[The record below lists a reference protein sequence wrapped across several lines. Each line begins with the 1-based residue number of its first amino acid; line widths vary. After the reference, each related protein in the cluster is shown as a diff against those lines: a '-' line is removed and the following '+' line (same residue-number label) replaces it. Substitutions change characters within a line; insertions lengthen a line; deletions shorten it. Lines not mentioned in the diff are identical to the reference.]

1 MHVLDRP
8 VWNAMTTRQ
17 AHLAISD
24 GAARRYRPD
33 VNVFAATANYSPS
46 ALTAV
51 AALAQ
56 LGEMLVILEEAEAPA
71 IPGTRVE
78 RVRTVNQ
85 MAWQGPAM
93 SVPSLDYVA
102 LGNADAAEMLAL
114 ATMTEPGPFSTATH
128 LMGDFIGVR
137 ENGRLIAMAGQ
148 RFRVTGFVE
157 VSAVCTHPEHR
168 GAGLAGKL
176 MRVLI
181 ERIVAGGDTPFLH
194 TYPENS
200 SAIRLYET
208 LGFRF
213 RAALTGT
220 FLARLD
226 PAQVP

>member
-1 MHVLDRP
+1 MSMHVLDRP

-93 SVPSLDYVA
+93 SVPSLDYVG

-114 ATMTEPGPFSTATH
+114 ATMTN
-128 LMGDFIGVR
+128 R
-137 ENGRLIAMAGQ
+137 GR
-148 RFRVTGFVE
+148 
-157 VSAVCTHPEHR
+157 SALP
-168 GAGLAGKL
+168 
-176 MRVLI
+176 
-181 ERIVAGGDTPFLH
+181 RI
-194 TYPENS
+194 
-200 SAIRLYET
+200 
-208 LGFRF
+208 
-213 RAALTGT
+213 
-220 FLARLD
+220 
-226 PAQVP
+226 